1 MVDGLRRDD
10 KVCDVRGES
19 LYDGEGV
26 FIRWKEWGG
35 RKRKERKKNLKRM
48 HEAFFVACTF
58 PLWAHRHIGSTYC
71 ICAEMGHMLH
81 TTKQLINGQS
91 PFSESNNGRIVWSD
105 TTRSHIGNSLR
116 NDGGD
121 PR

>member
-1 MVDGLRRDD
+1 M
-10 KVCDVRGES
+10 E
-19 LYDGEGV
+19 
-26 FIRWKEWGG
+26 EWGG

-91 PFSESNNGRIVWSD
+91 PFFGVKQWTYCMERYHQESY
-105 TTRSHIGNSLR
+105 IGTSLR
-116 NDGGD
+116 NDGGG